1 MSLAL
6 IEKKKK
12 TSKNE
17 ISLKKKKRKGWLVGW
32 RNVVERNTWMPCL
45 VQLLSRMWST
55 IAAVVNRKLRRR
67 RLVLNFVNG
76 CYCRLSIVRKE
87 NIRSPLASLLKRKRK
102 KIFFCGRGDCWW
114 PRLQALFFL
123 SASSLNS
130 FVRRRFLVLIWCWKD
145 GGEKREGARPGWIVV
160 VMLFGV

>member
-1 MSLAL
+1 MEHQACHLL
-6 IEKKKK
+6 LLKKK

-17 ISLKKKKRKGWLVGW
+17 ISKKKKERLVGW

-87 NIRSPLASLLKRKRK
+87 NIRSPLASLLKRKKGRK
-102 KIFFCGRGDCWW
+102 YFLR
-114 PRLQALFFL
+114 PRRLWMATVASSFFL
-123 SASSLNS
+123 SASPLNS
-130 FVRRRFLVLIWCWKD
+130 FVRRRFLVLIWCWKN